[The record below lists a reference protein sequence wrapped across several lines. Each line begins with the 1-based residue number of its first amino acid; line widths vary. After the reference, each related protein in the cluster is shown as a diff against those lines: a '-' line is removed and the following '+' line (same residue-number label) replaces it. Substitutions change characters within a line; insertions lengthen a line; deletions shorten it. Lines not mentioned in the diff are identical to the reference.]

1 MAKAKVLLV
10 EDDPIQASATKEI
23 LRKVGY
29 EVLWAE
35 DGINAIKLVKSEK
48 PDIIVLDVILPGMD
62 GYEVCR
68 WLKLDESTKGIP
80 VIMLT
85 VKKELSD
92 KISGLQIGADDYLP
106 KPYNE
111 LELNARIYASL
122 RTKALQDELKLK
134 NKQLEDLLDKVNYM
148 AITDALT
155 GLYNRRRFHDVL
167 TSEYERAKR
176 YGTPFSLVMLDI
188 DYFKKI
194 NDNFGH
200 DVGDAVLK
208 EVSDILLKSIRDIDT
223 AARYGGEEFMVILPN
238 TDKAHATIVAERMR
252 QAIENHDFAG
262 LDRTMSVS
270 IGISGMPDAKVEH
283 EDRLI
288 RCADFAMYRAKQLGR
303 NRTVTA
309 EALELEYVKE

>member
-10 EDDPIQASATKEI
+10 EDDPVQASATKEI
-23 LRKVGY
+23 LKKVGY
-29 EVLWAE
+29 EIFWAE

-48 PDIIVLDVILPGMD
+48 PDIILLDVILPGMD

-68 WLKLDESTKGIP
+68 WLKLDENSKGIP

-111 LELNARIYASL
+111 LELNARIYALL

-167 TSEYERAKR
+167 TSEHERARR
-176 YGTPFSLVMLDI
+176 YGTPFSLIMLDI
-188 DYFKKI
+188 DHFKKI
-194 NDNFGH
+194 NDTFGH
-200 DVGDAVLK
+200 NVGDAVLK
-208 EVSDILLKSIRDIDT
+208 EVSGILLKSIRDIDT
-223 AARYGGEEFMVILPN
+223 AARYGGEEFMIILPN
-238 TDKAHATIVAERMR
+238 TDKVQARIVAERMR
-252 QAIENHDFAG
+252 KTIEDYDFAEV
-262 LDRTMSVS
+262 DRKISVS
-270 IGISGMPDAKVEH
+270 IGISGMPDAKVDNE
-283 EDRLI
+283 EKLI

-309 EALELEYVKE
+309 EALELEYIKE

>member
-1 MAKAKVLLV
+1 LAKAKVLLV

-29 EVLWAE
+29 EILWAE
-35 DGINAIKLVKSEK
+35 DGINAIKLVKSGR
-48 PDIIVLDVILPGMD
+48 PDIIILDVILPGMD

-80 VIMLT
+80 IIMLT

-111 LELNARIYASL
+111 LELNARIYALL

-155 GLYNRRRFHDVL
+155 GLYNRRRFLDAL

-176 YGTPFSLVMLDI
+176 YETPFSLIMLDI

-194 NDNFGH
+194 NDTFGH
-200 DVGDAVLK
+200 DQGDAVLK
-208 EVSDILLKSIRDIDT
+208 EVSGILLKSIRDIDT
-223 AARYGGEEFMVILPN
+223 GARYGGEEFMIILPN
-238 TDKAHATIVAERMR
+238 TDKVQARIVAERMR
-252 QAIENHDFAG
+252 QAVANHVFAG
-262 LDRTMSVS
+262 IDRKISVS
-270 IGISGMPDAKVEH
+270 IGISGMPDGKVDNE
-283 EDRLI
+283 EKLI

-303 NRTVTA
+303 NRTVAA
-309 EALELEYVKE
+309 EALELEDIKE

>member
-23 LRKVGY
+23 LKKGGY

-35 DGINAIKLVKSEK
+35 DGINAIKLIKSEK
-48 PDIIVLDVILPGMD
+48 PDIVLLDVILPGMD

-85 VKKELSD
+85 VKKELAD
-92 KISGLQIGADDYLP
+92 KISGLHIGADDYLP

-122 RTKALQDELKLK
+122 RTKALQDELKVK
-134 NKQLEDLLDKVNYM
+134 NQQLEDLLDKVNYM

-155 GLYNRRRFHDVL
+155 GLYNRRRFHDAL
-167 TSEYERAKR
+167 SSEYERAKR
-176 YGTPFSLVMLDI
+176 YGTPFSLIMTDI
-188 DYFKKI
+188 DYFKRI
-194 NDNFGH
+194 NDHYGH
-200 DVGDAVLK
+200 DAGDSVIK
-208 EVSDILLKSIRDIDT
+208 EISKILVKSVRDIDT
-223 AARYGGEEFMVILPN
+223 VARYGGEEFMVILPN
-238 TDKAHATIVAERMR
+238 TDKTHARIVAERMR
-252 QAIENHDFAG
+252 QATENHDFAG
-262 LDRTMSVS
+262 VDWKITTSV
-270 IGISGMPDAKVEH
+270 GISGMPDAKVEN
-283 EDRLI
+283 EDKLI

-309 EALELEYVKE
+309 EALELEHA

>member
-1 MAKAKVLLV
+1 
-10 EDDPIQASATKEI
+10 TKEI

-48 PDIIVLDVILPGMD
+48 PDIILLDVILPGMD

-68 WLKLDESTKGIP
+68 WLKLDENSKGIP

-111 LELNARIYASL
+111 LELNARIYALL
-122 RTKALQDELKLK
+122 RTKALQDELKMK

-167 TSEYERAKR
+167 TSEHERAKR

-188 DYFKKI
+188 DHFKKI
-194 NDNFGH
+194 NDTFGH
-200 DVGDAVLK
+200 NVGDAVLK
-208 EVSDILLKSIRDIDT
+208 EVSGILLNSIRDIDT
-223 AARYGGEEFMVILPN
+223 AARYGGEEFMIILPN
-238 TDKAHATIVAERMR
+238 TDRVQSRIVAERMR
-252 QAIENHDFAG
+252 EAIEKHDFTG
-262 LDRTMSVS
+262 IDSKISVS
-270 IGISGMPDAKVEH
+270 IGISGMPDAKVDNE
-283 EDRLI
+283 EKLI

-303 NRTVTA
+303 NRTVTV
-309 EALELEYVKE
+309 EALELEEIKE